1 MKQLVNFVGYYL
13 GTGVLAWIIF
23 GVVVFLSV
31 LIVGHKYGKD
41 ICERINHTARGA
53 CDGNLNLIDL
63 IRMTLLWPILIPAT
77 GYVIKIWIDQA
88 IEDQKRDSRCLEY
101 WGDK

>member
-1 MKQLVNFVGYYL
+1 MKLLDNFVGYYF
-13 GTGVLAWIIF
+13 GTGVLAWVIF
-23 GVVVFLSV
+23 GGMCVLVV

-41 ICERINHTARGA
+41 ICDRINHAANRA
-53 CDGNLNLIDL
+53 CDGNLNLKDL
-63 IRMTLLWPILIPAT
+63 IIMTLLWPIVIPAT

>member
-13 GTGVLAWIIF
+13 GTGVLAWLIF
-23 GVVVFLSV
+23 AVAVLLAV
-31 LIVGHKYGKD
+31 LITGHKYGKD
-41 ICERINHTARGA
+41 ICDRIHHAANRDY
-53 CDGNLNLIDL
+53 DGSLNLKDL
-63 IRMTLLWPILIPAT
+63 INMTILWPIVIPAT
-77 GYVIKIWIDQA
+77 GYVIKMWIDQA